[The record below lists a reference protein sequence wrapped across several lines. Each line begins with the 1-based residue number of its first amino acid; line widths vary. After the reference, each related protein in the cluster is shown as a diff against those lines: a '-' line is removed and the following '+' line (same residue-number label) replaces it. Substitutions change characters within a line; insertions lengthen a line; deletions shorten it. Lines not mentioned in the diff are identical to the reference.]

1 MDEREKLSCAHT
13 GIGIQN
19 KNNSHCQQ
27 LQLGLKK
34 DQMTEANSP

>member
-13 GIGIQN
+13 GTGIQN

-27 LQLGLKK
+27 LQWDLKK
-34 DQMTEANSP
+34 KKPDDRG